1 MPRPSGAVAVVAVAV
16 IATVFHATY
25 LAWFQYFI
33 NRAMFKLGFTIAI
46 ARLIIYWAVVATI
59 MQQHFAAVFPR
70 YMALF
75 PPGVGTSR
83 YYVAHAAAPSSL
95 LSLSALPAGSAIAR
109 DEPVDAAAA
118 RSTRPA
124 HPWSLGA
131 KWLFGVFAVLFI
143 QGVVML
149 LTLSMSTRGY
159 VVFRGLAFAEELAI
173 LWLSLR
179 THRDFATLA
188 LMALAT
194 VGLIVFIDSGFLSDV
209 IFAWRARVP
218 LRDLYGDALKQ
229 LLARQ
234 LPPHSPGHGPRFSSQ
249 THIFRSGGS
258 SGSAASPASVAAI
271 SAPTSTTLTPT
282 VTKTF
287 GPSGP
292 WTPRLII
299 QAHRRLRKHA
309 GIAPQYHLARF
320 IAIMCTIVFRV
331 VSLQAG
337 APDDWIAWGLEF
349 VPIAA
354 MAIAYLASAV
364 IVVALLHRKIGNLGF
379 DRTRLIGDSAPH
391 KAGGGCG
398 VTPSTLSTCE
408 EKDLSN
414 VSASPLASVRD
425 RRTSAIPAVRVQLLP
440 IRVELTDLWC
450 CTSPSLVLWLA
461 MYAIIILLAL

>member
-1 MPRPSGAVAVVAVAV
+1 MV
-16 IATVFHATY
+16 
-25 LAWFQYFI
+25 
-33 NRAMFKLGFTIAI
+33 
-46 ARLIIYWAVVATI
+46 RLVRRVECSKTTHLWRG
-59 MQQHFAAVFPR
+59 HFDF
-70 YMALF
+70 
-75 PPGVGTSR
+75 
-83 YYVAHAAAPSSL
+83 
-95 LSLSALPAGSAIAR
+95 
-109 DEPVDAAAA
+109 
-118 RSTRPA
+118 
-124 HPWSLGA
+124 
-131 KWLFGVFAVLFI
+131 VLVHF
-143 QGVVML
+143 
-149 LTLSMSTRGY
+149 SGY
-159 VVFRGLAFAEELAI
+159 VVFRGLAVAAAGMTRDSRAFSSYFASFAVEFGVPAACRTIMSLLVYVMAMTASLAFRRDDPWMSFYFRLAEELAI

-234 LPPHSPGHGPRFSSQ
+234 LPPHSPGHGPRGSSR

-258 SGSAASPASVAAI
+258 SKSAASRASTATI
-271 SAPTSTTLTPT
+271 LAPTSTTLTPT

-354 MAIAYLASAV
+354 MAIAYLISAA
-364 IVVALLHRKIGNLGF
+364 ITVALLHRKIGNLGF
-379 DRTRLIGDSAPH
+379 DRARLISDSAMS
-391 KAGGGCG
+391 KSGGGG
-398 VTPSTLSTCE
+398 GATPSTLSTCE
-408 EKDLSN
+408 EKDSSN
-414 VSASPLASVRD
+414 VSASSLASVRD
-425 RRTSAIPAVRVQLLP
+425 RRASAKPAAPVQLLP
-440 IRVELTDLWC
+440 IRVKLTDLWS